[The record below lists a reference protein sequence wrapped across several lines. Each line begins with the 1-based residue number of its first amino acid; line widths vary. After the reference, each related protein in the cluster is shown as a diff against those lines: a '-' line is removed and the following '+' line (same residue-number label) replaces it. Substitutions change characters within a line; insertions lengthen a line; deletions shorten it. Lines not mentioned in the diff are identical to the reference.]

1 MNPKQALLDLQQ
13 LQQQYPAAFKRNIL
27 FYGFI
32 QSKGMLDDWKEMIPW
47 GLGLPDFYSYFN
59 QSGARDSKLCTAVR
73 CLSSQGIGDFSHHVR
88 LYAASTLCVVSN

>member
-47 GLGLPDFYSYFN
+47 VLACLIFYSYFN
-59 QSGARDSKLCTAVR
+59 QSGTRHSTPCTAVR
-73 CLSSQGIGDFSHHVR
+73 RLSSQSIGDFSHHVR
-88 LYAASTLCVVSN
+88 FYAASTLCVVSN